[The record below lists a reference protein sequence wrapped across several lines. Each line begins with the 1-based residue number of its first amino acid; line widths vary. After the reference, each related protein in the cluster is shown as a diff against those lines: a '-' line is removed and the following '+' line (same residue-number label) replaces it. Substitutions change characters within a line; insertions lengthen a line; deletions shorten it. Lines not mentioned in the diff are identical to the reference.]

1 MKKISLMSIC
11 MLVGLIANASCPID
25 GNGGVCTAVTD
36 IDIIRQPFTPIYNEY
51 SDADFGD
58 NPFVRISPAD
68 RSQVHQTFRTQN
80 EMQNRN
86 NYDSNCQFGVCLPS
100 DMQGSLR

>member
-1 MKKISLMSIC
+1 MKKFYFLCTSLLLG
-11 MLVGLIANASCPID
+11 LVANATCPITE
-25 GNGGVCTAVTD
+25 GVCTASTD
-36 IDIIRQPFTPIYNEY
+36 IETIRQPFTPIYNEY

-68 RSQVHQTFRTQN
+68 RSQVNQTFRTQN